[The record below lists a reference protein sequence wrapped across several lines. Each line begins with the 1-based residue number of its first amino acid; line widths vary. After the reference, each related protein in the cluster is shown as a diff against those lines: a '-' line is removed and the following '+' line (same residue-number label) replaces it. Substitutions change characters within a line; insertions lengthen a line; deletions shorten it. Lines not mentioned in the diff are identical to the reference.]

1 MEQQEQQRQERLRRT
16 AEQGR
21 RWQAARECLEEFFRT
36 WREDLVR
43 ALEENRCQDDAG
55 LNDTVLTLQVLR
67 KFMDVARTFAQEGE
81 RAEKELEEEELYE

>member
-1 MEQQEQQRQERLRRT
+1 MEQQGQQRQERLRRT

-21 RWQAARECLEEFFRT
+21 RWQVTRECLEEFFRT

-43 ALEENRCQDDAG
+43 ALEENRYQDDAG